1 MEVRAVCTVHDTQ
14 HGAASPNVSRRFAR
28 RRRRPV
34 CRRALSLIAQHL
46 HPAPSHQMAAAAPT
60 APPHAQAPNGGGAAN
75 ANDGGSGADDDA
87 PLLDLLERF
96 WGYRSFRP
104 PQAAAIRA
112 ALEGRDALVV
122 VATGGGKSLCYQV
135 AALAMGKPV
144 FVVSPLISLMHDQV
158 DALNARGV
166 AAAFLGSAQAS
177 GEVRCFGC
185 CVPRAWLHAMR
196 PHACRAFARL
206 VEELSGVWFEV
217 GQCGLRM
224 RMRCGVCARAPTFL
238 AHTPPSN
245 NNDLTHTCIP
255 MTYAAPHIHTHMHN
269 MYMHTHTQTYTGQG
283 ARVGGRVP
291 FSLPDSRARDQRNRR
306 AAGAARAPRRR
317 PHRRRRGA
325 LVRRR
330 RRCGG
335 AYKGESISSTGGL
348 SVCREAGGHCNTMCT
363 LHLHTICICTTP
375 SAHLHH
381 TIWISAA
388 SPSTATTSA
397 RRSASSRCCATRC
410 PTCRSWR

>member
-238 AHTPPSN
+238 AHPPLKQQRPHPHLHSH
-245 NNDLTHTCIP
+245 DVRG
-255 MTYAAPHIHTHMHN
+255 AAHSHTHAQYVHA
-269 MYMHTHTQTYTGQG
+269 HTYTNIH
-283 ARVGGRVP
+283 RSR
-291 FSLPDSRARDQRNRR
+291 RARGR
-306 AAGAARAPRRR
+306 A
-317 PHRRRRGA
+317 
-325 LVRRR
+325 
-330 RRCGG
+330 
-335 AYKGESISSTGGL
+335 STL
-348 SVCREAGGHCNTMCT
+348 
-363 LHLHTICICTTP
+363 
-375 SAHLHH
+375 
-381 TIWISAA
+381 
-388 SPSTATTSA
+388 
-397 RRSASSRCCATRC
+397 
-410 PTCRSWR
+410 